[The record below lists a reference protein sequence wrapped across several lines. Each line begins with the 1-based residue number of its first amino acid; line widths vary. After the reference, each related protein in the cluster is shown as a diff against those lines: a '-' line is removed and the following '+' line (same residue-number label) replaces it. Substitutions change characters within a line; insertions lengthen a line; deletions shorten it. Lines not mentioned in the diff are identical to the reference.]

1 MKHTPRST
9 HIQAVCAMLF
19 LAVLLQAGYTGQRFW
34 PNQLSR
40 FSMLLAMVHEHSVRI
55 DGLKSINMD
64 IAEVDGHVYSDKAP
78 GTAFL
83 ALPAFTA
90 TTGVLTV
97 TGRHPLSAESTTV
110 TLWLA
115 TLGSSGLFAA
125 LGTVAMFLCC
135 LRLFPIQTACIAAAG
150 MAFGTLQLPYSTQLF
165 SHAST
170 MGLVCIALLLVI
182 TPPPANASKTSGDT
196 LTSWL
201 LAGMVSGTLL
211 ALAQW
216 NGATFVAGVLL
227 AACSMLSLLVRSVL
241 LAARGTLGARNAD
254 IVAGLA
260 CGMACIGEY
269 PALLAA
275 LGMVCFT
282 AYSSRHRALRMVSG
296 VACPIALLLAYNTF
310 AFGSPLTIGY
320 QHNGAA
326 WMQAGM
332 LGIVPN
338 INWDL
343 MYALLISQGRGL
355 FFWSPFLLLCL
366 PGYWRLWLENCS
378 LFWLCLLVP
387 LATLGGLSLMQSAY
401 GGYAVGP
408 RYLAPAV
415 PFITLAAAAGMKR
428 FPFLGWILLLP
439 SVVLNSLATVVD
451 PLMPERVASP
461 LFNYYLPA
469 LASGTFMP
477 NIGQAFNLW
486 GHWSLAPLA
495 CADILLVT
503 GMIALILHARDASPG
518 EHPTHRRAAKNT
530 PA

>member
-1 MKHTPRST
+1 MKSALHSKHTR
-9 HIQAVCAMLF
+9 AVCAMLF
-19 LAVLLQAGYTGQRFW
+19 LAVLLHAGYVSQRFW

-64 IAEVDGHVYSDKAP
+64 VAELHGHVYSDKAP

-90 TTGVLTV
+90 TTGIV
-97 TGRHPLSAESTTV
+97 TAAGQHPLSAESTRV
-110 TLWLA
+110 TLWLT
-115 TLGSSGLFAA
+115 TLGSSGILAA
-125 LGTVAMFLCC
+125 LGTVAMLLCC
-135 LRLFPIQTACIAAAG
+135 LRLFSLPTAIVAAAG

-170 MGLVCIALLLVI
+170 MGLVCIALLLALA
-182 TPPPANASKTSGDT
+182 PPSAATSKQPGDAPS
-196 LTSWL
+196 SWL
-201 LAGMVSGTLL
+201 LAGAASGALL
-211 ALAQW
+211 ALVQW

-227 AACSMLSLLVRSVL
+227 AACSVLSLLVRSVL
-241 LAARGTLGARNAD
+241 LAVRGDLGVRNAD

-260 CGMACIGEY
+260 CGMALIGEY
-269 PALLAA
+269 PAVFAVIGIALA
-275 LGMVCFT
+275 T
-282 AYSSRHRALRMVSG
+282 AFSSKRRALRMVSG
-296 VACPIALLLAYNTF
+296 LACPLALLAAYNVF
-310 AFGSPLTIGY
+310 AFGSPLVIGY

-326 WMQAGM
+326 WMQAGV
-332 LGIVPN
+332 LGIVPTVH
-338 INWDL
+338 WDIV
-343 MYALLISQGRGL
+343 YALLISQGRGL

-366 PGYWRLWLENCS
+366 PGYWRLWLENRR

-387 LATLGGLSLMQSAY
+387 LATLGALSLMQSAY

-415 PFITLAAAAGMKR
+415 PFVVLAAAAGIR
-428 FPFLGWILLLP
+428 YFPWLGWLLLLP
-439 SVVLNSLATVVD
+439 SMLLNLLATVVD

-469 LASGTFMP
+469 LSSGAFMP
-477 NIGQAFNLW
+477 NIGLAFDLS
-486 GHWSLAPLA
+486 GHWSLAPLL
-495 CADILLVT
+495 CADIVLVLGLT
-503 GMIALILHARDASPG
+503 LFIIRARDAAHG
-518 EHPTHRRAAKNT
+518 VHPTRRRAAKNI